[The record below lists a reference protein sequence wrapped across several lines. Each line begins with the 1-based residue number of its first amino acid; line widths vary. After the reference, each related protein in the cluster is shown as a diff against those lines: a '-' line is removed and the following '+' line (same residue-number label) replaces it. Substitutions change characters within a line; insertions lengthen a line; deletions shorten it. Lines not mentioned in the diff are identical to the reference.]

1 MYALMGVSPM
11 EAAARIKKQLI
22 DTIGTIA
29 ARGHAQLL
37 LASLSALAPIAAQ
50 RGNTTNSNQQII
62 SLNALARAHY
72 RISIGTRGERL
83 LERLLENPT
92 LNSIFERLLAELS
105 IEKHVVLHDFIV
117 EKHLL

>member
-1 MYALMGVSPM
+1 MQLYDPDDDQLYTVTYMKDPCPNYREMYARMGVSPM

-37 LASLSALAPIAAQ
+37 LARLSALAPIAAQ

-72 RISIGTRGERL
+72 RRSIGTRGG
-83 LERLLENPT
+83 T
-92 LNSIFERLLAELS
+92 QASAA
-105 IEKHVVLHDFIV
+105 D
-117 EKHLL
+117 

>member
-1 MYALMGVSPM
+1 MYALMGVSPI

-22 DTIGTIA
+22 DTIGTIV

-37 LASLSALAPIAAQ
+37 LARLSAFAPIAVQ

-72 RISIGTRGERL
+72 RRSIGTRDGKLWWIRKSNVGGWDEDDMEGGGGGDNAAHRAA
-83 LERLLENPT
+83 
-92 LNSIFERLLAELS
+92 S
-105 IEKHVVLHDFIV
+105 
-117 EKHLL
+117 